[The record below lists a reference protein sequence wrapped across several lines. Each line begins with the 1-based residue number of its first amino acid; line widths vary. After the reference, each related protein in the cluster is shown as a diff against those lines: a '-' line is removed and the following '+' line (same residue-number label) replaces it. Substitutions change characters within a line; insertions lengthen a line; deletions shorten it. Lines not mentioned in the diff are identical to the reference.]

1 MPSPK
6 TTEIFTLLLPN
17 EQAGLAALL
26 LPPQLTRPRQDGSSS
41 EHRRLSPGSSIT
53 GWSQLESL
61 ARARQISVS
70 ELLAVVLIA
79 LVHRYTN
86 EDDVSLRWAA
96 SPPGDGIGLTGRG
109 LSADPTFLALLEQG
123 ITRSEA
129 LPAADESAAGH
140 LTLVL
145 EETEAAKFL
154 RWEFDAELYDAAA
167 VQRMAGHF
175 ATLLEA
181 VAAGPELRISDLP
194 VLSAAEHH
202 AVRIEWNDTGYVNP
216 DAVCMHQ
223 LITAQVAR
231 TPEAVA
237 VTCHGR
243 TLSYEELNRRVNQ
256 LAHHLKK
263 MGVGPEVL
271 VGVFLPRSEE
281 MVIAMLAVW
290 KAGGAYVPL
299 DQTYPMER
307 LAYYLEDSAAPVV
320 LTQRHLAASL
330 PTAKARFL
338 YLDEGS
344 ARFAEE
350 SSEEP
355 ESDVTQD
362 NIAYVIYTS
371 GSTGNPKAVAI
382 QHRNAV
388 ALVRWA
394 REIYDLSAPA
404 GVLACTPIGFD
415 ISVFELFI
423 PLVYGGRVVM
433 AADAFELMNPNI
445 ASQVTLINT
454 APAVMAELLR
464 NTQLPPSIQTVNL
477 AGEALRGDLARRIY
491 EQPHVT
497 RVYNL
502 YGPTEDTTYST
513 MAAIDRNDPREPAIG
528 RPLGQGY
535 LYVLSPE
542 AQPVPIGVV
551 GELYLGGAGLSRCY
565 LKRPDL
571 TAARFVPDPLA
582 TTPGA
587 RVYRTGDLARYRQDG
602 SIDFL
607 GRADGQVKVRGI
619 RIELGEIEAAL
630 GRLAGVAAYAVRAFD
645 DQLESKR
652 LVAYIVPEEGADLSI
667 GWLRARLQ
675 EQIPVYMIPSAFV
688 FLESLPLT
696 SNGKVD
702 RRALPPPAR
711 VRADRAAIGSA
722 PRNNTEFLLV
732 DILAE
737 ALGLESVGIRENFF
751 ELGGQSLQALRV
763 VAQIRS
769 RLGRELPADAL
780 QGAPTVESLAALL
793 TEGGTSVN
801 SAIISLQPKG
811 AKRPFFCVH
820 PAGGTAFRFVDLA
833 RCMGE
838 ERPFF
843 ALLARG
849 LGAADEPFSRVEE
862 MAAYSLAAIR
872 SVQPEGPYLL
882 GGYSLGGLVAFEI
895 ARQLEAAGQKVAL
908 LAIMDVSAE
917 GNTLVE
923 RVDSAEIVA
932 TLASQLSIP
941 VTAEEL
947 RGISQEEQLGYAVDL
962 GKRLG
967 KLAPEFT
974 PRDALRYVNIFTN
987 SFEAA
992 RNYLPGSYGGPVT
1005 VFRGEYHAD
1014 MERTLGWGERAK
1026 DVEVHDIPGLHS
1038 SILEM
1043 PQVQTLASLLR
1054 ASLDRAEDAIG
1065 PDERH
1070 EAGLGTV
1077 ETS

>member
-1 MPSPK
+1 M
-6 TTEIFTLLLPN
+6 
-17 EQAGLAALL
+17 
-26 LPPQLTRPRQDGSSS
+26 
-41 EHRRLSPGSSIT
+41 
-53 GWSQLESL
+53 

-70 ELLAVVLIA
+70 ELLAVAFIA

-86 EDDVSLRWAA
+86 EDDISLRLAA
-96 SPPGDGIGLTGRG
+96 TPSGEGIGLTCRG
-109 LSADPTFLALLEQG
+109 ISADPTFLALLEQG
-123 ITRSEA
+123 VTRSDA
-129 LPAADESAAGH
+129 LPALEEAEAKAAAPSAANQ
-140 LTLVL
+140 LILYL
-145 EETEAAKFL
+145 EEIGAAKSL
-154 RWEFDAELYDAAA
+154 AWEFDAELCDAAA

-175 ATLLEA
+175 ANLLAA
-181 VAAGPELRISDLP
+181 VAADPELRISDLP
-194 VLSAAEHH
+194 FLSAAEHH
-202 AVRIEWNDTGYVNP
+202 ALQIEWNDTGYVNP
-216 DAVCMHQ
+216 DTVCMHE
-223 LITAQVAR
+223 LIAAQVAR
-231 TPEAVA
+231 TPGAVA
-237 VTCHGR
+237 VSCHGR
-243 TLSYEELNRRVNQ
+243 TLSYEELNRQVNQ

-271 VGVFLPRSEE
+271 VGIFLPRSEE
-281 MVIAMLAVW
+281 MVVAMLAVW

-299 DQTYPMER
+299 EQSYPKER
-307 LAYYLEDSAAPVV
+307 LAYYLEDSAARIV
-320 LTQRHLAASL
+320 LTQYHLAASL
-330 PTAKARFL
+330 PAATAQFL
-338 YLDEGS
+338 YLDDGP

-355 ESDVTQD
+355 ESNVSQD

-394 REIYDLSAPA
+394 REVYDLRAPA

-415 ISVFELFI
+415 ISVFELFV
-423 PLVYGGRVVM
+423 PLAYGGRVVM
-433 AADAFELMNPNI
+433 VADSFELLDAEI
-445 ASQVTLINT
+445 ASEVTLINT
-454 APAVMAELLR
+454 APAVLAELLR
-464 NTQLPPSIQTVNL
+464 NMQLPPSVQTVNL
-477 AGEALRGDLARRIY
+477 AGEALRGDLVRRIY
-491 EQPHVT
+491 EQPYVAQ
-497 RVYNL
+497 VYNL

-528 RPLGQGY
+528 RPLGQGR
-535 LYVLSPE
+535 LYVLSPQ
-542 AQPVPIGVV
+542 ARPVPIGVV
-551 GELYLGGAGLSRCY
+551 GELHLGGAGLARCY
-565 LKRPDL
+565 LNRPDL

-602 SIDFL
+602 SVDFL
-607 GRADGQVKVRGI
+607 GRTDGQVKVRGV

-630 GRLAGVAAYAVRAFD
+630 GRLVGVAAYAVRAFD

-652 LVAYIVPEEGADLSI
+652 LVAYIVPEGSADLSI
-667 GWLRARLQ
+667 SGLRSRLQ
-675 EQIPVYMIPSAFV
+675 EQLPAYMIPSAFV

-711 VRADRAAIGSA
+711 VRADRAEIGSA
-722 PRNNTEFLLV
+722 PRNNTEFVLV
-732 DILAE
+732 DIFAE
-737 ALGLESVGIRENFF
+737 ALGLERVGIRENFF

-763 VAQIRS
+763 VAQVRA
-769 RLGRELPADAL
+769 RLGRELPAGAL
-780 QGAPTVESLAALL
+780 LGAPTVESLAALL
-793 TEGGTSVN
+793 AEGGGSVN
-801 SAIISLQPKG
+801 SAIIALQPQG

-820 PAGGTAFRFVDLA
+820 PAGGAAFRFVDLA

-872 SVQPEGPYLL
+872 SVQPEGPYLV

-917 GNTLVE
+917 ENTLEE

-947 RGISQEEQLGYAVDL
+947 RGISQEEQLSYAVEL

-974 PRDALRYVNIFTN
+974 PRDALRYVNIFAN

-992 RNYLPGSYGGPVT
+992 RTYLPVSYGGTVT
-1005 VFRGEYHAD
+1005 VFRGEYHAR
-1014 MERTLGWGERAK
+1014 MERTLGWGGRARE
-1026 DVEVHDIPGLHS
+1026 VEVYDIPGLHS

-1043 PQVQTLASLLR
+1043 PQVQTLSALLK

-1065 PDERH
+1065 PYERH
-1070 EAGLGTV
+1070 EAGMIGGIDVSLVRERG
-1077 ETS
+1077 